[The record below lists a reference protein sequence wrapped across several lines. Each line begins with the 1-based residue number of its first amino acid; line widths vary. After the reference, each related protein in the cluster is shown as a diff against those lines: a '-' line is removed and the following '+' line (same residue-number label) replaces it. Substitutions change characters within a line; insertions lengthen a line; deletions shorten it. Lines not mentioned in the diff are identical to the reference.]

1 VVIAYRHTINTK
13 CRLYLMTIIF
23 IGLVNMT
30 IMAEQLQ
37 IVICVCSALL
47 DRNDMVYLSGT
58 NCFATC

>member
-1 VVIAYRHTINTK
+1 
-13 CRLYLMTIIF
+13 MTIIF